1 MTGVGARLSPN
12 SLTFGYP
19 ILWGLKMT
27 VIRYIDL
34 FCGLGAFH
42 VAFDRFNFSQGIDNV
57 GSLSAIPAPSPKVS
71 ANCPLGAPKGAGPC
85 GTLV

>member
-1 MTGVGARLSPN
+1 
-12 SLTFGYP
+12 
-19 ILWGLKMT
+19 MT

-57 GSLSAIPAPSPKVS
+57 GSLSAIPAPSPNCPVGTVS
-71 ANCPLGAPKGAGPC
+71 ANCPLGAPSRKHGAGPC
-85 GTLV
+85 ETLV